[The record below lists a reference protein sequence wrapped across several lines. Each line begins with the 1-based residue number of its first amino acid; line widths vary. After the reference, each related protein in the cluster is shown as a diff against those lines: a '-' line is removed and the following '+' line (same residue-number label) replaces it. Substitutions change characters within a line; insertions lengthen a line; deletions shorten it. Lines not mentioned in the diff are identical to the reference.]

1 MSEAWET
8 ALAETEARDLE
19 ALNELLRIP
28 SISALPEHD
37 ADVRA
42 AADWMAAKLREAGV
56 PEVELL
62 PTGRNPIVFGNWHV
76 DDAQP
81 TAMIYG
87 HYDVQ
92 PPDPLDLW
100 QSPPFEPTV
109 RDGKIYARGAA
120 DDKGNA
126 FATITA
132 ISALNATQG
141 GPKINVKF
149 FFEGEEEIGS
159 PSLPV
164 FVHEQRERLACD
176 FVISADGD
184 MFGPDT
190 PSLTLSSKGL
200 AGCQI
205 NLRTA
210 DTDMHSGMYGAAM
223 PNAVQHLVRLA
234 ATFHDADNR
243 VAIEGFYDKVR
254 ELTIQERAD
263 IREVPFNEEA
273 YRASVNAPE
282 LWGEEGYSPLERA
295 WTRPTLDMNGIW
307 GGFQGAGNKTVTPCE
322 AHLKITCRLV
332 PDQDPSEIL
341 DLIERHV
348 QKHCPPS
355 ATVEVVRS
363 PGSSHPF
370 AVSKENPALQA
381 AAVVLGDLYDRD
393 PLYVRT
399 GGTVPVAEIFQQE
412 LGADMIFYAF
422 GMPDSKVH
430 APNESLPLR
439 AFKMARRA
447 YCAYLNALVK

>member
-1 MSEAWET
+1 MPEAWEK
-8 ALAETEARDLE
+8 ALADTEAGDLE
-19 ALNELLRIP
+19 ALNEFLRIP

-37 ADVRA
+37 ADVRQA
-42 AADWMAAKLREAGV
+42 AEWMAARLREAGV

-62 PTGRNPIVFGNWHV
+62 PTGRNPIVFGSWQV
-76 DDAQP
+76 DDKQP
-81 TAMIYG
+81 TVMIYG

-100 QSPPFEPTV
+100 ESPPFEPTV
-109 RDGKIYARGAA
+109 RDGKLYARGSA

-126 FATITA
+126 FATINA
-132 ISALNATQG
+132 AAALNATQG
-141 GPKINVKF
+141 GPKINLKF

-159 PSLPV
+159 PSLPK

-223 PNAVQHLVRLA
+223 PNAVQHLVQLA
-234 ATFHDADNR
+234 ATFHTADNR
-243 VAIEGFYDKVR
+243 VAIEGFYDRVQD
-254 ELTIQERAD
+254 LTPQERVD
-263 IREVPFNEEA
+263 IAEVPFNDEA
-273 YRASVNAPE
+273 YRASVNAPA
-282 LWGEEGYSPLERA
+282 LWGEKGYSSLERA
-295 WTRPTLDMNGIW
+295 WARPTLDMNGIW
-307 GGFQGAGNKTVTPCE
+307 GGFQGAGAKTVTPSE

-332 PDQDPSEIL
+332 PDQDPAEIL

-355 ATVEVVRS
+355 ATVSIDRS
-363 PGSSHPF
+363 PGLARPF
-370 AVSKENPALQA
+370 SVSKESPALQA

-399 GGTVPVAEIFQQE
+399 GGTIPVAEIFQQE

-430 APNESLPLR
+430 APNESLPIN

-447 YCAYLNALVK
+447 YCAYLNALER

>member
-8 ALAETEARDLE
+8 ALAETEARDLD

-37 ADVRA
+37 ADVRS

-62 PTGRNPIVFGNWHV
+62 PTGRNPIVFGSWHV

-100 QSPPFEPTV
+100 VSPPFEPTV

-126 FATITA
+126 FATINA
-132 ISALNATQG
+132 IAALNAAQG

-159 PSLPV
+159 PSLPT

-223 PNAVQHLVRLA
+223 PNAVQHLVQLA

-243 VAIEGFYDKVR
+243 VAVEGFYDKIP
-254 ELTIQERAD
+254 ELTIQERSD
-263 IREVPFNEEA
+263 IAEVPFNEDA
-273 YRASVNAPE
+273 YRASVNAPA
-282 LWGEEGYSPLERA
+282 LWGEKGYSPLERA
-295 WTRPTLDMNGIW
+295 WMRPTLDMNGIW

-348 QKHCPPS
+348 QQHCPPS

-370 AVSKENPALQA
+370 AVSKENPALQSA
-381 AAVVLGDLYDRD
+381 AEVLGDLFDRD

-412 LGADMIFYAF
+412 LGSDMIFFAF

-430 APNESLPLR
+430 APNESLPVS

>member
-1 MSEAWET
+1 MPEAWDNV
-8 ALAETEARDLE
+8 LAETEASDLE
-19 ALNELLRIP
+19 ALNEFLRIP
-28 SISALPEHD
+28 SISALPQHD
-37 ADVRA
+37 ADVRRA
-42 AADWMAAKLREAGV
+42 AEWMAAKLREAGV

-62 PTGRNPIVFGNWHV
+62 PTGRNPIIFGSWLV

-100 QSPPFEPTV
+100 ESPPFEPTV
-109 RDGKIYARGAA
+109 RDGKLYARGST

-126 FATITA
+126 FATVNA
-132 ISALNATQG
+132 VAALNATQG
-141 GPKINVKF
+141 GPKINLKF

-159 PSLPV
+159 PSLPK

-176 FVISADGD
+176 LVVSADGD
-184 MFGPDT
+184 MFEPDT

-223 PNAVQHLVRLA
+223 PNAVQHLVQLA
-234 ATFHDADNR
+234 ATFHTPDNR
-243 VAIEGFYDKVR
+243 VAIEGFYDNVH
-254 ELTIQERAD
+254 ELTLQERAD
-263 IREVPFNEEA
+263 IAAVPFNEEA
-273 YRASVNAPE
+273 YRASVNAPA
-282 LWGEEGYSPLERA
+282 LWGEKGYSPLERA

-355 ATVEVVRS
+355 AT
-363 PGSSHPF
+363 
-370 AVSKENPALQA
+370 
-381 AAVVLGDLYDRD
+381 
-393 PLYVRT
+393 
-399 GGTVPVAEIFQQE
+399 
-412 LGADMIFYAF
+412 
-422 GMPDSKVH
+422 
-430 APNESLPLR
+430 
-439 AFKMARRA
+439 
-447 YCAYLNALVK
+447 